1 MAWDAAAYR
10 RAVLVRLVGHDLRV
24 TTSAAQAAAFY
35 SEALASGTV
44 WAVRDA
50 NGFPAPLNGDG
61 VRAMPFWSKKSR
73 AELVVA
79 KVAAYAGFEPVEVA
93 LDKWRADWLTGLE
106 RDGLLVGLNWAGD
119 RAQGYDVT
127 PADVLRN
134 LTARETESE

>member
-1 MAWDAAAYR
+1 
-10 RAVLVRLVGHDLRV
+10 
-24 TTSAAQAAAFY
+24 
-35 SEALASGTV
+35 
-44 WAVRDA
+44 
-50 NGFPAPLNGDG
+50 
-61 VRAMPFWSKKSR
+61 MPFWSKKSR